1 VPDFFY
7 KWERANKGVVFK
19 EAMAGGAEIIP
30 GVEMN
35 ETFTQDRPVA
45 ERLAKLLEWM
55 FSRVD
60 PADLKPSRDA

>member
-1 VPDFFY
+1 
-7 KWERANKGVVFK
+7 
-19 EAMAGGAEIIP
+19 
-30 GVEMN
+30 MN